1 MKKMNKFLCVL
12 MAAVLCF
19 LAVGCA
25 RKADDPIS
33 DGKILSNT
41 DIETLSD
48 ELVKDYTTEENKHLT
63 LGAYNGAELN
73 WTVVNVN
80 SEGYATLLC
89 DTVVDAQPF
98 NTTRDISK
106 MRDDNGELYVMN
118 WETSS
123 LRAWLNET
131 FLTSAFSDEESACI
145 YGGELVTVNNPVTD
159 RGECTTEDKVFIL
172 SADEA
177 KAFLED
183 DAARVAQPASGVSV
197 RTGATDGSGAV
208 YWLRSS
214 GESMWHASAIN
225 TDGSVNYSGMTV
237 QNTRIGVRPC
247 IRLKSTVPGGEQAV
261 SVKSAVKGNIVAF
274 GTYEQDGD
282 GASAEPILWR
292 VLDIEGTS
300 KLLCSVDVLDYAKF
314 NAALD
319 GSKWADSDLREWLN
333 GDFFTTAFTAEEQ
346 GAVVAVTNSTADN
359 ADYVVDSGADSE
371 DKVFVMSK
379 EEFETYLS
387 GEVWALAK
395 ASEYSQNREVT
406 SEDGSKVSLYEH
418 GVQVD
423 PNYGTCGYWLRNAG
437 QNDISA
443 MYVYYYGDV
452 NTEGSLVR
460 NTFLGVRP
468 CIWVNVGE

>member
-12 MAAVLCF
+12 MATVLCL

-25 RKADDPIS
+25 RKVEDPIS
-33 DGKILSNT
+33 DGKILSSD
-41 DIETLSD
+41 DIQILAD
-48 ELVKDYTTEENKHLT
+48 ELVKDYTAEENKHLT
-63 LGAYNGAELN
+63 LGEYNDVALT

-89 DTVVDAQPF
+89 DTVIDAQPF
-98 NTTRDISK
+98 NTTKDVSKVRDE
-106 MRDDNGELYVMN
+106 NGELYVMN
-118 WETSS
+118 WDISS

-131 FLTSAFSDEESACI
+131 FLASAFSEEESAYI
-145 YGGELVTVNNPVTD
+145 YGGELVTINNPVTD
-159 RGECTTEDKVFIL
+159 RGECATEDKVFIL

-177 KAFLED
+177 KAYFED
-183 DAARVAQPASGVSV
+183 STARIAQAVSGVSV

-214 GESMWHASAIN
+214 GESMWHAAAVN
-225 TDGSVNYSGMTV
+225 TDGSINYSGMTV
-237 QNTRIGVRPC
+237 ENTRIGVRPC

-261 SVKSAVKGNIVAF
+261 SIATAVKGNVVTF
-274 GTYEQDGD
+274 GSYEQNGD
-282 GASAEPILWR
+282 DADTEAIVWR
-292 VLDIEGTS
+292 VLDIEGGR

-314 NAALD
+314 NAELD
-319 GSKWADSDLREWLN
+319 GSKWADSDLRAWLN
-333 GDFFTTAFTAEEQ
+333 GDFLTAAFTAEEQ
-346 GAVVAVTNSTADN
+346 GAIVQVTNSTADN
-359 ADYVVDSGADSE
+359 GYYVVDSGADSK
-371 DKVFVMSK
+371 DSVFVMSK

-387 GEVWALAK
+387 GKVWAFAK
-395 ASEYSQNREVT
+395 ASEYSQNRDIT
-406 SEDGSKVSLYEH
+406 TYEH

-468 CIWVNVGE
+468 CIWVDTALVGE